1 MILSRIDAATRQFWR
16 VVGRPA
22 DLDGEHAWLDATIS
36 PRGGRGNAWLDG
48 LAAVGRVRAPEVGD
62 GLLDLRELDGPGFDA
77 GELHPE
83 IIDFYAHTS
92 AWRMDVWSGWRPW
105 FAPFG
110 AAVTNWFGH
119 RVEQLALPVRPLV
132 TSRGL
137 TSSIRIVTRPDGR
150 RLGAA
155 WIRTLVMDGSQVFSG
170 LYRSGWL
177 PTTAAPVV
185 HVTFPLELGN
195 VQVFLRP
202 EVRDGSL
209 WLRSTGHGF
218 GHPGAYVLAQVGER
232 SHVAK
237 IPIDEQF
244 HVFLDDHGTLRCDHW
259 LGLGRAPAL
268 QLHYR
273 LSPGR

>member
-1 MILSRIDAATRQFWR
+1 MILSHVDAATRLFWR
-16 VVGRPA
+16 VVGRSA

-36 PRGGRGNAWLDG
+36 PRGGRGNAWLDA
-48 LAAVGRVRAPEVGD
+48 LAAAGRVRPPGSED

-77 GELHPE
+77 GELHPS
-83 IIDFYAHTS
+83 IIDFYARTS
-92 AWRMDVWSGWRPW
+92 AWTMDVWSGWRPW

-119 RVEQLALPVRPLV
+119 RVEQLALPVRPLA

-137 TSSIRIVTRPDGR
+137 TSTIRIVTRPDGR

-155 WIRTLVMDGSQVFSG
+155 WIRTLVLDGSQVFSG

-177 PTTAAPVV
+177 PTTSAPVV

-209 WLRSTGHGF
+209 WLRSAGLDF
-218 GHPGAYVLAQVGER
+218 GHPGAYVLSRVGER
-232 SHVAK
+232 NHVAK
-237 IPIDEQF
+237 IPINEEF
-244 HVFLDDHGTLRCDHW
+244 HVFVDDHDTLRCDHW
-259 LGLGRAPAL
+259 LRLGRASAL

-273 LSPGR
+273 LSPGG